1 VFEVKAPQ
9 GPTSSEVRMIAL
21 DRDAALARLTE
32 TDQRPL
38 VVLRECEICKGTEH
52 ALLSRTLDN
61 ERIQLLLRFF
71 RCVKFRPN
79 VMEPNHT
86 FRRLFDEEAPA
97 HLMLLSADGKQRYVF
112 DGNQNQRDLRKA
124 MQSLLTA
131 EYERSADEAITE
143 TLKLMTR
150 YDVLDLD
157 RKALR
162 EELEAEIEKDGPRS
176 NRARALQTKLSKVE
190 KEIAAL
196 RKQEAEILDLGLKR
210 AKL

>member
-1 VFEVKAPQ
+1 MV
-9 GPTSSEVRMIAL
+9 AL
-21 DRDAALARLTE
+21 DREAALAKLTE
-32 TDQRPL
+32 KDQRPL
-38 VVLRECEICKGTEH
+38 VILRECEHCKGTEH

-71 RCVKFRPN
+71 HCVKFRPN

-86 FRRLFDEEAPA
+86 FRRLFEEKAPA
-97 HLMLLSADGKQRYVF
+97 HLMLLSADGKQAFHF
-112 DGNQNQRDLRKA
+112 DGKQEQRDLVKA
-124 MQSLLTA
+124 MQNLLAA

-157 RKALR
+157 KKALR

-176 NRARALQTKLSKVE
+176 NRARTLAAKLEKVE
-190 KEIAAL
+190 QKLAAL

-210 AKL
+210 EKL